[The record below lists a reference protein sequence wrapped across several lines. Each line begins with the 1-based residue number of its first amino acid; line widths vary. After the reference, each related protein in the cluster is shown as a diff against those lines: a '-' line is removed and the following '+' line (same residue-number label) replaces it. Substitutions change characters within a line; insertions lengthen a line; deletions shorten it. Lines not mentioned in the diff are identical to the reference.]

1 MGRDKEDEN
10 SEETG
15 TATVEVLR
23 LGHRPERDARL
34 TTHVCLTARAFG
46 AEAVHVDGKDA
57 RPIETAAE
65 VTQRFGGDFE
75 ARTVESPRS
84 FVRGFDGNVVHLT
97 MYGEPLQDVVDDI
110 HIADEPVLA
119 VVGAGKVDGW
129 VYGEADYNVGVT
141 NQPHSEVAALAVFLH
156 EYFGGEELDA
166 TFEGGEIEVVPSE
179 RGKETRSL

>member
-1 MGRDKEDEN
+1 MEDRETSDTRGTGGR
-10 SEETG
+10 
-15 TATVEVLR
+15 AEVLR

-46 AEAVHVDGKDA
+46 AEAVHVDGDDA
-57 RPIETAAE
+57 RPVETARDI
-65 VTQRFGGDFE
+65 TQRFGGEFE
-75 ARTVESPRS
+75 ARSVDSPRS
-84 FVRGFDGNVVHLT
+84 VVRDFEGNVVHLT
-97 MYGEPLQDVVDDI
+97 MYGEPLQDVVGDLR
-110 HIADEPVLA
+110 DEPVLA
-119 VVGAGKVDGW
+119 LVGAGKVDGW

-156 EYFGGEELDA
+156 EYFDGEELDA

>member
-1 MGRDKEDEN
+1 MEDRETSDTRGTGGR
-10 SEETG
+10 
-15 TATVEVLR
+15 AEVLR

-46 AEAVHVDGKDA
+46 AEAVHVDGDDA
-57 RPIETAAE
+57 RPVETARDI
-65 VTQRFGGDFE
+65 TQRFGGEFE
-75 ARTVESPRS
+75 ARPVDSPRS
-84 FVRGFDGNVVHLT
+84 VVRAFDGNVVHLT
-97 MYGEPLQDVVDDI
+97 MYGEPLQDVVGDLR
-110 HIADEPVLA
+110 DEPVLA
-119 VVGAGKVDGW
+119 LVGAGKVDGW

-156 EYFGGEELDA
+156 EYFDGEELDA